1 MCARPASELQ
11 AGMRISELVDA
22 RVGRIKAQLAGEE
35 GERYP
40 TLPVAGKGGR
50 LRSVPLVPELAEQ
63 LNAYLFLRGLP
74 SRQDC
79 QQAGLHAL
87 RLLAGAR

>member
-1 MCARPASELQ
+1 M
-11 AGMRISELVDA
+11 
-22 RVGRIKAQLAGEE
+22 
-35 GERYP
+35 
-40 TLPVAGKGGR
+40 
-50 LRSVPLVPELAEQ
+50 PLVPELAEQ
-63 LNAYLFLRGLP
+63 LNAYLFPRGLP

>member
-1 MCARPASELQ
+1 M
-11 AGMRISELVDA
+11 
-22 RVGRIKAQLAGEE
+22 
-35 GERYP
+35 

-74 SRQDC
+74 SRQDY
-79 QQAGLHAL
+79 QQTGLHAV
-87 RLLAGAR
+87 RLLAGTR